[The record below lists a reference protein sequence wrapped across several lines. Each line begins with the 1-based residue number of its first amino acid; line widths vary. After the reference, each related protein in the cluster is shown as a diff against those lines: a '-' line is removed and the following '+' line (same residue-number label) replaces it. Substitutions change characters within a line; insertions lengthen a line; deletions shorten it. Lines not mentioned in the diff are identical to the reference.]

1 MRKFVCEH
9 TKTHWKTSCREAL
22 QLRQAMA
29 VNPYLK
35 FKKRKNEGRKERKN
49 EAEVGRKE
57 GRKQRKEKRKEGSQ
71 GRKEGRKDEWKEG
84 RKDRR
89 KEG

>member
-35 FKKRKNEGRKERKN
+35 FKKRKNEGRKERMKP
-49 EAEVGRKE
+49 RKE
-57 GRKQRKEKRKEGSQ
+57 GRKQRKEERKEGSQ

-84 RKDRR
+84 
-89 KEG
+89 